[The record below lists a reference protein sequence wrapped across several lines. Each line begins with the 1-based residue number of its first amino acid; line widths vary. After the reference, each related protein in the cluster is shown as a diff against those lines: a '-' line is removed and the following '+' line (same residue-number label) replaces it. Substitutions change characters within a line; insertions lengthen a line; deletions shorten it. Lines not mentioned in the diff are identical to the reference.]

1 MLYKVLRI
9 FAVLIFSVLFRPDV
23 RGRENIPK
31 TGPFILCANHR
42 SWWDVVFLA
51 CITNRPVVFMGKAE
65 LFEIPLFGSLI
76 RMLHAFPVKRNTADR
91 AAIRKALSVLAE
103 GGALGIFPEGTRSRD
118 GSLLPPEPGVAL
130 LAIKSKAPVIPIG
143 INGRYSPFG
152 KLRLRVGKPLI
163 LEESREKK
171 ARSRQLEEAAAEVM
185 KEIGTLLS
193 D

>member
-1 MLYKVLRI
+1 M
-9 FAVLIFSVLFRPDV
+9 
-23 RGRENIPK
+23 
-31 TGPFILCANHR
+31 
-42 SWWDVVFLA
+42 
-51 CITNRPVVFMGKAE
+51 
-65 LFEIPLFGSLI
+65 FEIPLFGSLI
-76 RMLHAFPVKRNTADR
+76 RMLHAFPSSATLPTVRPSESFKCA
-91 AAIRKALSVLAE
+91 
-103 GGALGIFPEGTRSRD
+103 GGRRALGIFPEGTRSRD

>member
-1 MLYKVLRI
+1 
-9 FAVLIFSVLFRPDV
+9 
-23 RGRENIPK
+23 
-31 TGPFILCANHR
+31 
-42 SWWDVVFLA
+42 
-51 CITNRPVVFMGKAE
+51 MGKAE

-118 GSLLPPEPGVAL
+118 GNLLPPEPGVAL
-130 LAIKSKAPVIPIG
+130 LAMKSKAPVIPVG
-143 INGRYSPFG
+143 INGCYSPFG

-185 KEIGTLLS
+185 KEIGKLLS